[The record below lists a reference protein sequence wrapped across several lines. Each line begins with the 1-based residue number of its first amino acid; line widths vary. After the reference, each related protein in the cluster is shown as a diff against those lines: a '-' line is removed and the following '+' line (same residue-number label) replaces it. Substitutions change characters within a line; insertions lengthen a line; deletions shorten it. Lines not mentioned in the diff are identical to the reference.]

1 MTQATFPWCK
11 RYPTEQQILE
21 WDKQATYRAI
31 GVLEEKL
38 GEEKFRNQVAT
49 LKGIDINQVT
59 PTSSWDYDELR
70 QTLVSIK
77 EDIGAPAM
85 QELLG
90 DNIST
95 SVKNV
100 KQYISESKG
109 ETRPCSTVLLVPN
122 YTAEQFVTQF
132 PLVFF
137 GQYYDNHP
145 EHFAFGDEPTEGDD
159 IPDHYT
165 VEFVCGE
172 IHFVKILMHD
182 DSKAVVDIES
192 PFHLVAS
199 AVTKD
204 GTKIAGIT
212 HQYVDT
218 PDGLEIRLHIEAP
231 VAFKDDFILRHQEH
245 FAVEFYNALKK
256 MEPRPSL
263 QA

>member
-1 MTQATFPWCK
+1 MTQTAFPWC
-11 RYPTEQQILE
+11 RRNPTPQQILD
-21 WDKQATYRAI
+21 WDKEATYRAV

-38 GEEKFRNQVAT
+38 GPEGFRKKVAT
-49 LKGIDINQVT
+49 LREIEPGQVT
-59 PTSSWDYDELR
+59 PTSSWDFNDLR
-70 QTLVSIK
+70 RTLVSLK
-77 EDIGAPAM
+77 EEIGAPAM

-95 SVKNV
+95 SVKNI
-100 KQYISESKG
+100 KQYITESKG
-109 ETRPCSTVLLVPN
+109 ETRPCSTVLTVPN
-122 YTAEQFVTQF
+122 FTAEHFVTQF
-132 PLVFF
+132 PLIFF

-172 IHFVKILMHD
+172 IHFVKIVMHD

-204 GTKIAGIT
+204 GTKLAGIT

-218 PDGLEIRLHIEAP
+218 PNGLEIRLHAETPITL
-231 VAFKDDFILRHQEH
+231 KDEYILRHQEH

-256 MEPRPSL
+256 MEPLPSRE
-263 QA
+263 A